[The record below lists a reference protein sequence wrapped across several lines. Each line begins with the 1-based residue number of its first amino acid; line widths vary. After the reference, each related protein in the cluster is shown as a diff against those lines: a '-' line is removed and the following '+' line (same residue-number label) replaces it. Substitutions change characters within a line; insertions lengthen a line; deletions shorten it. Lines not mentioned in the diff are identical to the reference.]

1 MNSPQNVLSCI
12 LQPLIFFNKKKN
24 NIVQDLS
31 QQVSNV
37 ILHIIYNQSCVKQF
51 VILCCYTTT
60 DKQVT
65 TSRTAIQEC
74 TILLKWQFIKGS
86 RFQECKNH
94 FTIVRIPN
102 STTCTLYDTDHLQQ
116 ILQQI
121 TFFLLYVFFWVIPR
135 HLSSIRRRFRTL
147 CLFHLHGRAGM
158 KYYFIPA
165 CL

>member
-1 MNSPQNVLSCI
+1 MSYHA
-12 LQPLIFFNKKKN
+12 FFNHSFFYKKKN

-31 QQVSNV
+31 QQVSHV

-51 VILCCYTTT
+51 VILCCYTIT

-86 RFQECKNH
+86 SFQECKNH

-102 STTCTLYDTDHLQQ
+102 SIACVLYDIDHSHLQQ
-116 ILQQI
+116 NLQQI
-121 TFFLLYVFFWVIPR
+121 MFFLLYAFFWVIPPR
-135 HLSSIRRRFRTL
+135 V
-147 CLFHLHGRAGM
+147 
-158 KYYFIPA
+158 
-165 CL
+165 